1 MHNWSERKARDYRL
15 HELTSF
21 AGQCLDQG
29 CRKDFM
35 LPVYAVSRRGT
46 EQPGRYLLLVLSFLS
61 LFPKK
66 IAEGHEHS
74 SRGKPL
80 APDPLVTALQHVIA
94 FCEYLE
100 MKYEWSI
107 KYIYAII
114 THGVSS

>member
-1 MHNWSERKARDYRL
+1 MPNWSERKARDYRL
-15 HELTSF
+15 HDLTSS
-21 AGQCLDQG
+21 AGQCQDQG

-35 LPVYAVSRRGT
+35 LPVYVVSRRGT

-66 IAEGHEHS
+66 IAEGHAHS
-74 SRGKPL
+74 SRGKSPV
-80 APDPLVTALQHVIA
+80 PGPLVTTLQHVIA
-94 FCEYLE
+94 FYEYLE

>member
-1 MHNWSERKARDYRL
+1 MPNWSERKARDYRL
-15 HELTSF
+15 HELTSS
-21 AGQCLDQG
+21 AGQCQDQG

-35 LPVYAVSRRGT
+35 LPVYVVSRRGT

-66 IAEGHEHS
+66 IAEGHAHS
-74 SRGKPL
+74 SRGKSPV
-80 APDPLVTALQHVIA
+80 PGPLVTTLQHVIA
-94 FCEYLE
+94 FYKYLE

-114 THGVSS
+114 IHGVSS

>member
-1 MHNWSERKARDYRL
+1 MPNWSERKACDYRL
-15 HELTSF
+15 HELTSS
-21 AGQCLDQG
+21 AGQCEDQG

-35 LPVYAVSRRGT
+35 LSVYAVSRWGT
-46 EQPGRYLLLVLSFLS
+46 EQQGRYLLLVLSFLS

-66 IAEGHEHS
+66 IVEGHAHS
-74 SRGKPL
+74 SRGKSPV
-80 APDPLVTALQHVIA
+80 PGPLVTTLQHVIA
-94 FCEYLE
+94 FYEHLE